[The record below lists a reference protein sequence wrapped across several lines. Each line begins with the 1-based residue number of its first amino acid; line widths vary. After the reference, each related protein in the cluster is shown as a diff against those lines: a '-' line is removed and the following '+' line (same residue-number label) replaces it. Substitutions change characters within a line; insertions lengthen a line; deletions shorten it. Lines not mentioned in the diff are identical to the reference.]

1 MGSLAERAVHQA
13 VHAVLDAD
21 EKLASAVLDEENT
34 INELQIE
41 IDDRVVQLLALQQ
54 LMAADLRFVLAIARI
69 NNDLER
75 MGDQAVNI
83 AQSAQRI
90 VRHPRV
96 KPYVDL
102 PRMGELAEKMMRDS
116 LDSLVRRDVELAR
129 SVLSRDDQVDQ
140 LRDQIFR
147 ELLTYMMGDSSVVY
161 PAFELILV
169 AKNLERIADHATNV
183 AEDVS
188 TWSPE
193 ATFAILPPT
202 GILLDHRP
210 TRSRPVPPR
219 RFGSRSDW
227 IRVIRKLELKRHYPQ
242 AGSQLPSGR
251 PPGDEPILGCE
262 CYRDISPIDLP
273 MRHQLPSF
281 H

>member
-1 MGSLAERAVHQA
+1 MERHFERDLEELKERLLWMGNLAERSVHQG
-13 VHAVLDAD
+13 VHAVLEAD
-21 EKLASAVLDEENT
+21 EKLALAVLTEENV

-75 MGDQAVNI
+75 IGDQAVNI

-90 VRHPRV
+90 LRHPRV

-129 SVLSRDDQVDQ
+129 SVLARDDQVDQ
-140 LRDQIFR
+140 LRDQLFR
-147 ELLTYMMGDSSVVY
+147 ELLTYMMGDSSVVF

-169 AKNLERIADHATNV
+169 AKNLERIADHATNI
-183 AEDVS
+183 AEDV
-188 TWSPE
+188 
-193 ATFAILPPT
+193 IYM
-202 GILLDHRP
+202 
-210 TRSRPVPPR
+210 V
-219 RFGSRSDW
+219 
-227 IRVIRKLELKRHYPQ
+227 
-242 AGSQLPSGR
+242 AGSDVRHSA
-251 PPGDEPILGCE
+251 
-262 CYRDISPIDLP
+262 ID
-273 MRHQLPSF
+273 RRSA
-281 H
+281 

>member
-1 MGSLAERAVHQA
+1 MERHFERDLEELKERLLWMGSLAERSVYQA
-13 VHAVLDAD
+13 VHAVLEAD
-21 EKLASAVLDEENT
+21 ENLAHAVLNEENT

-54 LMAADLRFVLAIARI
+54 LMATDLRFVLAIARI

-75 MGDQAVNI
+75 IGDQAVNI

-90 VRHPRV
+90 VRHPPV

-116 LDSLVRRDVELAR
+116 LDSLVRRNVDLAR

-147 ELLTYMMGDSSVVY
+147 ELLTYMMGSSSVVF

-169 AKNLERIADHATNV
+169 AQNLERIADHATNV
-183 AEDVS
+183 AEDV
-188 TWSPE
+188 
-193 ATFAILPPT
+193 IYM
-202 GILLDHRP
+202 
-210 TRSRPVPPR
+210 V
-219 RFGSRSDW
+219 
-227 IRVIRKLELKRHYPQ
+227 
-242 AGSQLPSGR
+242 AGSNV
-251 PPGDEPILGCE
+251 
-262 CYRDISPIDLP
+262 
-273 MRHQLPSF
+273 RHPAVDR
-281 H
+281 HTA